1 MKRIIAPIVW
11 ITAVLAV
18 CGCSKK
24 DTPFNNNPDADAAAY
39 TKPVGA
45 ASKDLLT
52 STPFS
57 SLIVEI
63 QYIRGYA
70 PDGAALDQL
79 KQFLANR
86 LHKPGGITIT
96 TTIIADPGKTTL
108 SLSQIKEIEN
118 NNRTVFNS
126 GTQLSVYILY
136 SNSDFTDAGTLGIV
150 YRNTSAALMGKKIH
164 ENSGGFGQVSRTK
177 LEATVLEHEIGHL
190 LGLVD
195 LGSPMQSAHKDAAH
209 GNHCSNEQCLMFY
222 ASETTDVFGFLSR
235 NNPPALDAGCIADLK
250 ANGGK

>member
-1 MKRIIAPIVW
+1 MKQIIVPIVW
-11 ITAVLAV
+11 ITMVLAV

-24 DTPFNNNPDADAAAY
+24 DTPFSNNPDADAAAY

-45 ASKDLLT
+45 SAKELLNT
-52 STPFS
+52 APFN
-57 SLIVEI
+57 SLNVEL
-63 QYIRGYA
+63 QYVRGYA

-79 KQFLANR
+79 KQFLASR

-96 TTIIADPGKTTL
+96 QTVIPDPGQTTL
-108 SLSQIKEIEN
+108 SLSQIREIEN
-118 NNRTVFNS
+118 KNRTVFNT
-126 GTQLSVYILY
+126 GAQLSVYILY
-136 SNSDFTDAGTLGIV
+136 SNSDFTDAGTLGIA
-150 YRNTSAALMGKKIH
+150 YHNTSAALMGKKIH

-195 LGSPMQSAHKDAAH
+195 LGSPMQSAHKDASH

-235 NNPPALDAGCIADLK
+235 NNPPTLDAGCLADLK